1 MRAKRNRT
9 GLLAVFLSL
18 VFCVAVC
25 AAAVYFVHANTQA
38 AAETMPSLQADGNVK
53 MGTLIDPE
61 GRQKELDAIVE
72 EGMVAFSVNATPF
85 MINGRGKANLYIE
98 NPPENGNRFTVTIT
112 RDDTGEEIYRSGYL
126 DPEQYID
133 EVALDVELAKGEYAC
148 TVNFDTYRIRDNSY
162 IGRAA
167 AQITLYVLE

>member
-61 GRQKELDAIVE
+61 GRQKELDAIV
-72 EGMVAFSVNATPF
+72 
-85 MINGRGKANLYIE
+85 
-98 NPPENGNRFTVTIT
+98 
-112 RDDTGEEIYRSGYL
+112 
-126 DPEQYID
+126 
-133 EVALDVELAKGEYAC
+133 
-148 TVNFDTYRIRDNSY
+148 
-162 IGRAA
+162 
-167 AQITLYVLE
+167 